1 MAHPVIRQRWRTF
14 PPPERLSSS
23 PYFHGRA
30 KSACSIP
37 PVRRRGRTPWPA
49 RFGMMGLLLLCMG
62 CAGVGYQTTP
72 VPDSPQSASG
82 APDMCLRA
90 VSALPMPA
98 IVASYAGSTVAF
110 TATVDNNGD
119 EAVGEV
125 QIDYA
130 RRFQRTQSII
140 VQVVDGT
147 ATATV
152 SVVAGHS
159 YNYTARSHGSPVG
172 AGYYC
177 SRFVEVK
184 KITVPDPVRS

>member
-1 MAHPVIRQRWRTF
+1 MAHPVIPQRWRTF
-14 PPPERLSSS
+14 PTPKRLSSS

-30 KSACSIP
+30 ASARSIP
-37 PVRRRGRTPWPA
+37 PECRRGRTSWPA
-49 RFGMMGLLLLCMG
+49 RLGMMGLLLLCLG
-62 CAGVGYQTTP
+62 CAGVVYQPTP

-90 VSALPMPA
+90 LSALPVPS
-98 IVASYAGSTVAF
+98 IVASYAGSTVTF
-110 TATVDNNGD
+110 TATVVNNGD
-119 EAVGEV
+119 EAVEGV

-130 RRFQRTQSII
+130 RRFQRTHSI
-140 VQVVDGT
+140 VAQVVDGT

-152 SVVAGHS
+152 SVVAGHL

-177 SRFVEVK
+177 SRFTEVK
-184 KITVPDPVRS
+184 KITVPDLVRS